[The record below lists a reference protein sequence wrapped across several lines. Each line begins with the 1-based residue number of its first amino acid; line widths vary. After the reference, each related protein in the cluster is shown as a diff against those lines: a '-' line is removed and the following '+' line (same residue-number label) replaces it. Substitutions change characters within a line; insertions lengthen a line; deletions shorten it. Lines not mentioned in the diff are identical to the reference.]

1 MCIGEGLT
9 GPARTALVREWM
21 AAPLRGAME
30 ANSNGL
36 RLIGS
41 CAPRPLG
48 GGYVAWPTQMGTALE
63 NRVMKWAPCL
73 NDAGSSEIRFCY
85 ITRSLDH

>member
-1 MCIGEGLT
+1 
-9 GPARTALVREWM
+9 M

-36 RLIGS
+36 RLIGFS
-41 CAPRPLG
+41 RPRPLG
-48 GGYVAWPTQMGTALE
+48 GGNVAWPTQMGTALE
-63 NRVMKWAPCL
+63 NRVMKWASRL

-85 ITRSLDH
+85 ITRSLEQAGI

>member
-1 MCIGEGLT
+1 MESRAVRDNAVMCIGEGLT

-41 CAPRPLG
+41 SARVSRRIG
-48 GGYVAWPTQMGTALE
+48 HVAWPTQMGTALKI
-63 NRVMKWAPCL
+63 RV
-73 NDAGSSEIRFCY
+73 I
-85 ITRSLDH
+85 

>member
-1 MCIGEGLT
+1 MIEGAGKARDRGEQGGSRQCGGGFVDGLH
-9 GPARTALVREWM
+9 RTLSSALVREWM

-63 NRVMKWAPCL
+63 HRVM
-73 NDAGSSEIRFCY
+73 
-85 ITRSLDH
+85 

>member
-1 MCIGEGLT
+1 MESRAVRDNAEEGLWIVSY
-9 GPARTALVREWM
+9 GPLSSALVREWM

-41 CAPRPLG
+41 SRPRPLG

-63 NRVMKWAPCL
+63 NRVM
-73 NDAGSSEIRFCY
+73 
-85 ITRSLDH
+85 

>member
-1 MCIGEGLT
+1 MIEGAGKAKDRGEQGGSRQCGGGLVD
-9 GPARTALVREWM
+9 GLHRPLFSALVREWM

-41 CAPRPLG
+41 SRPRPLG
-48 GGYVAWPTQMGTALE
+48 GGYVAWPTQTGTALKI
-63 NRVMKWAPCL
+63 RV
-73 NDAGSSEIRFCY
+73 I
-85 ITRSLDH
+85 

>member
-1 MCIGEGLT
+1 MIEGAGKARDRGEQGGSRQRGGGFVDGLH
-9 GPARTALVREWM
+9 RTLSSALVREWM

-41 CAPRPLG
+41 SARVSRRIG
-48 GGYVAWPTQMGTALE
+48 HVAWPTQMGTALKI
-63 NRVMKWAPCL
+63 RVM
-73 NDAGSSEIRFCY
+73 
-85 ITRSLDH
+85 

>member
-1 MCIGEGLT
+1 MIEGAGKTRDRGEQGGSRQCGGGFVDGLHR
-9 GPARTALVREWM
+9 PLSSALVREWM

-41 CAPRPLG
+41 SARVSRRIG
-48 GGYVAWPTQMGTALE
+48 HVAWPTQMGTALE
-63 NRVMKWAPCL
+63 NRVM
-73 NDAGSSEIRFCY
+73 
-85 ITRSLDH
+85 

>member
-1 MCIGEGLT
+1 
-9 GPARTALVREWM
+9 M

-41 CAPRPLG
+41 SARVSRRIG
-48 GGYVAWPTQMGTALE
+48 HVAWPTQMGTALE